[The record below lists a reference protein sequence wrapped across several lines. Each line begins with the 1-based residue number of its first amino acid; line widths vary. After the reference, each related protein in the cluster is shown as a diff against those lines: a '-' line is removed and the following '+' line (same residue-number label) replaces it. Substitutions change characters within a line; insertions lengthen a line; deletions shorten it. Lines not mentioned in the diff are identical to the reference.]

1 MTDKISPEDFQRIY
15 KVIEEKGGMI
25 LAIVF
30 IIILFGMLFLSLW
43 VGQISKNTG
52 VNTTDLESRLINL
65 EEEFQLADEVSTEFL
80 TDTGAQLQFLD
91 KEIKKLWDLSN
102 KRNKVNISK
111 IFVELDVLKKQNQEL
126 NKTIKALKDDF
137 KELNSELDSLEGITN
152 KLNVESEEYKSL
164 ALQINTLQRRLLLL
178 DETIEAFDNYRKQ
191 TNQSILDI
199 QASLNNP
206 QNNISQP

>member
-52 VNTTDLESRLINL
+52 VNTTDLESRLISL

-111 IFVELDVLKKQNQEL
+111 IFVELDGLKKQNQEL
-126 NKTIKALKDDF
+126 NKTNKGLKDDF
-137 KELNSELDSLEGITN
+137 KKLSSELDSLEGITN
-152 KLNVESEEYKSL
+152 RLNVESEEYKAL

-199 QASLNNP
+199 QASLNNS
-206 QNNISQP
+206 QNIISQP

>member
-52 VNTTDLESRLINL
+52 VNTTDLESRLISL

-111 IFVELDVLKKQNQEL
+111 IFVELDGLKKQNQEL
-126 NKTIKALKDDF
+126 NKTNKGLKDDF
-137 KELNSELDSLEGITN
+137 KELSSELDSLEGITN

-164 ALQINTLQRRLLLL
+164 ALQINSLQRRLLLL

-199 QASLNNP
+199 QASLNNS
-206 QNNISQP
+206 QNIISQP

>member
-102 KRNKVNISK
+102 KRNKANISK
-111 IFVELDVLKKQNQEL
+111 IFAELDGLKKQNQEL
-126 NKTIKALKDDF
+126 NKTIKGLKGDF
-137 KELNSELDSLEGITN
+137 KELSSELDSLEGITN
-152 KLNVESEEYKSL
+152 KLNVESEEYKAL

-199 QASLNNP
+199 QASLNNS
-206 QNNISQP
+206 QNIISQP

>member
-52 VNTTDLESRLINL
+52 VNTTDLESRLISL

-111 IFVELDVLKKQNQEL
+111 IFVELDGLKKQNQKI
-126 NKTIKALKDDF
+126 NKTINGLKDDF
-137 KELNSELDSLEGITN
+137 KELSSELNSLEGITN

-199 QASLNNP
+199 QASLNNS
-206 QNNISQP
+206 QNIISQP

>member
-102 KRNKVNISK
+102 KRNKVNINK
-111 IFVELDVLKKQNQEL
+111 IFVELDGLKNQNQES
-126 NKTIKALKDDF
+126 NKTIKDLKDDF
-137 KELNSELDSLEGITN
+137 KELSSELDSLEGITN
-152 KLNVESEEYKSL
+152 KLNVESEEYKVL

-199 QASLNNP
+199 QATLNNS
-206 QNNISQP
+206 QNIITQP

>member
-111 IFVELDVLKKQNQEL
+111 IFVELDGLKKQNQES
-126 NKTIKALKDDF
+126 NTTIKGLKDDF
-137 KELNSELDSLEGITN
+137 KKLSYELDSLEGITN
-152 KLNVESEEYKSL
+152 KLNVESEEYKAL

-199 QASLNNP
+199 QASLNNS
-206 QNNISQP
+206 QNIISQP

>member
-111 IFVELDVLKKQNQEL
+111 IFAELDGLKKQNQEL
-126 NKTIKALKDDF
+126 NKTIKGLKDDF
-137 KELNSELDSLEGITN
+137 KELSSELDSLEGITN
-152 KLNVESEEYKSL
+152 KLNVESEEYKAL

-199 QASLNNP
+199 QASLNNS
-206 QNNISQP
+206 QNIISQP

>member
-111 IFVELDVLKKQNQEL
+111 IFAELDGLKKQNQEL
-126 NKTIKALKDDF
+126 NKTIKGLKDDF
-137 KELNSELDSLEGITN
+137 KELSSELDSLEGITN
-152 KLNVESEEYKSL
+152 KLNVESEEYKAL

-199 QASLNNP
+199 QASLNNS
-206 QNNISQP
+206 QNTISQP

>member
-1 MTDKISPEDFQRIY
+1 
-15 KVIEEKGGMI
+15 MI

-111 IFVELDVLKKQNQEL
+111 IFVELDGLNKQNQEL
-126 NKTIKALKDDF
+126 NKTINGLKDDF
-137 KELNSELDSLEGITN
+137 KELSSELDSLEGITN
-152 KLNVESEEYKSL
+152 KLNVESEEYKAL

-199 QASLNNP
+199 QASLNNS
-206 QNNISQP
+206 QNIISQP

>member
-111 IFVELDVLKKQNQEL
+111 IFDELDGLKKQNQEL
-126 NKTIKALKDDF
+126 NKTIKGLKDDF
-137 KELNSELDSLEGITN
+137 KKLSSELDSLEGITN
-152 KLNVESEEYKSL
+152 KLNVESEEYKAL

-199 QASLNNP
+199 QASLNNS
-206 QNNISQP
+206 QNIISQP

>member
-111 IFVELDVLKKQNQEL
+111 IFVELDGLKKQNQEL
-126 NKTIKALKDDF
+126 NKTIKGLKDDF
-137 KELNSELDSLEGITN
+137 KELSSELDSLEGITN
-152 KLNVESEEYKSL
+152 KLNVESEEYKAL

-199 QASLNNP
+199 QASLNNS
-206 QNNISQP
+206 QNIISQP

>member
-80 TDTGAQLQFLD
+80 TDTGAQLRFLD

-111 IFVELDVLKKQNQEL
+111 IFVELDGLKKQNQEL
-126 NKTIKALKDDF
+126 NKTIKGLKDDF
-137 KELNSELDSLEGITN
+137 KVLSSELDSLEGITN
-152 KLNVESEEYKSL
+152 KLNVESEEYKAL

-199 QASLNNP
+199 QTSLNNS
-206 QNNISQP
+206 QNIISQP

>member
-1 MTDKISPEDFQRIY
+1 MTDKISPIDLQRIY
-15 KVIEEKGGMI
+15 KVTEEKGGMI

-111 IFVELDVLKKQNQEL
+111 IFAELDGLKKQNQEL
-126 NKTIKALKDDF
+126 NKTIKGLKDDF
-137 KELNSELDSLEGITN
+137 KELSSELDSLEGITN
-152 KLNVESEEYKSL
+152 KLNVESEEYKAL

-199 QASLNNP
+199 QASLNNS
-206 QNNISQP
+206 QNIISQP

>member
-52 VNTTDLESRLINL
+52 VNTTDLESRLISL

-111 IFVELDVLKKQNQEL
+111 IFAELDGLKKQNQEL
-126 NKTIKALKDDF
+126 NKTIKGLKDDF
-137 KELNSELDSLEGITN
+137 KELSSELDSLEGITN

-164 ALQINTLQRRLLLL
+164 ALQINSLQRRLLLL

-199 QASLNNP
+199 QASLNNS
-206 QNNISQP
+206 QNIISQP

>member
-111 IFVELDVLKKQNQEL
+111 IFVELDGLKKQNQEL
-126 NKTIKALKDDF
+126 NKTNKGLKDDF
-137 KELNSELDSLEGITN
+137 KKLSSELDSLEGITN
-152 KLNVESEEYKSL
+152 RLNVESEEYKAL

-199 QASLNNP
+199 QASLNNS
-206 QNNISQP
+206 QNIISQP

>member
-25 LAIVF
+25 LAIVC

-164 ALQINTLQRRLLLL
+164 ALQINSLQRRLLLL

>member
-111 IFVELDVLKKQNQEL
+111 IFAELDGLKKQNQEL
-126 NKTIKALKDDF
+126 NKTIKGLKDDF
-137 KELNSELDSLEGITN
+137 KELSSELDSLEGITN

-164 ALQINTLQRRLLLL
+164 ALQINSLQRRLLLL

-199 QASLNNP
+199 QASLNNS
-206 QNNISQP
+206 QNIISQP

>member
-52 VNTTDLESRLINL
+52 VNTTDLESRLISL

-102 KRNKVNISK
+102 KRNKANISK
-111 IFVELDVLKKQNQEL
+111 IFAELDGLKKQNQEL
-126 NKTIKALKDDF
+126 NKTIKGLKDDF
-137 KELNSELDSLEGITN
+137 KKLSSELDSLEGITN
-152 KLNVESEEYKSL
+152 RLNVESEEYKAL

-199 QASLNNP
+199 QASLNNS
-206 QNNISQP
+206 QNIISQP

>member
-52 VNTTDLESRLINL
+52 VNTTDLESRLISL

-111 IFVELDVLKKQNQEL
+111 IFVELDGLKKQNQEL
-126 NKTIKALKDDF
+126 NKTIKGLKDDF
-137 KELNSELDSLEGITN
+137 KELSTELDSLEGITN
-152 KLNVESEEYKSL
+152 KLNVESEEYKAL

-199 QASLNNP
+199 QASLNNS
-206 QNNISQP
+206 QNIISQP

>member
-1 MTDKISPEDFQRIY
+1 MTDKISPEEFQRIY

-102 KRNKVNISK
+102 KRNKVNINK
-111 IFVELDVLKKQNQEL
+111 IFVELDGLKNQNQEL
-126 NKTIKALKDDF
+126 NKTIKDLKDDF
-137 KELNSELDSLEGITN
+137 KELSSELDSLEGITN
-152 KLNVESEEYKSL
+152 KLNVESEEFKAL

-199 QASLNNP
+199 QATLNNS
-206 QNNISQP
+206 QNIITQP

>member
-111 IFVELDVLKKQNQEL
+111 IFVELDGLKKQNQKI
-126 NKTIKALKDDF
+126 NKTINGLKDDF
-137 KELNSELDSLEGITN
+137 KELSSELNSLEGITN

-199 QASLNNP
+199 QASLNNS
-206 QNNISQP
+206 QNIISQP

>member
-102 KRNKVNISK
+102 KRNKVNINK
-111 IFVELDVLKKQNQEL
+111 IFVELDGLKNQNQES
-126 NKTIKALKDDF
+126 NKTIKDLKDDF
-137 KELNSELDSLEGITN
+137 KELSSELDSLEGITN
-152 KLNVESEEYKSL
+152 KLNVESEEYKVL

-199 QASLNNP
+199 QATLNNS
-206 QNNISQP
+206 QNIISQP

>member
-111 IFVELDVLKKQNQEL
+111 IFVELDGLKKQNQEL
-126 NKTIKALKDDF
+126 NKTIKGIKDDF
-137 KELNSELDSLEGITN
+137 KELSSELDSLEGITN
-152 KLNVESEEYKSL
+152 KLNVESEEYKAL

-199 QASLNNP
+199 QASLNNS
-206 QNNISQP
+206 QNIISQP

>member
-111 IFVELDVLKKQNQEL
+111 IFVELDGLKKQNQEL
-126 NKTIKALKDDF
+126 KKTNKGLKDDF
-137 KELNSELDSLEGITN
+137 KKLSSELDSLEGITN
-152 KLNVESEEYKSL
+152 RLNVESEEYKAL

-178 DETIEAFDNYRKQ
+178 DETIEAFDKYRKQ

-199 QASLNNP
+199 QASLNNS
-206 QNNISQP
+206 QNIISQP

>member
-80 TDTGAQLQFLD
+80 TDTGTQLQFLD

-111 IFVELDVLKKQNQEL
+111 IFVELDGLKKQNQEL
-126 NKTIKALKDDF
+126 NKTIKGLKGDF
-137 KELNSELDSLEGITN
+137 KELSSELDSLEGITN
-152 KLNVESEEYKSL
+152 KLNVESEEYKAL

-199 QASLNNP
+199 QASLNNS
-206 QNNISQP
+206 QNIISQP

>member
-111 IFVELDVLKKQNQEL
+111 IFVELDGLKKQNQEL
-126 NKTIKALKDDF
+126 NKTIKGLKDDF
-137 KELNSELDSLEGITN
+137 KELSTELDSLEGITN

-199 QASLNNP
+199 QASLNNS
-206 QNNISQP
+206 QNTISQP

>member
-111 IFVELDVLKKQNQEL
+111 IFVELDVLKKQNQKI
-126 NKTIKALKDDF
+126 NKTINGLKDDF
-137 KELNSELDSLEGITN
+137 KDNLKILLNDYLRKI
-152 KLNVESEEYKSL
+152 NVVTREEFDTQNAVLKKTRSK
-164 ALQINTLQRRLLLL
+164 L
-178 DETIEAFDNYRKQ
+178 DEIERKLK
-191 TNQSILDI
+191 SK
-199 QASLNNP
+199 
-206 QNNISQP
+206 

>member
-1 MTDKISPEDFQRIY
+1 MTDKITPEDFQRIY

-111 IFVELDVLKKQNQEL
+111 IFVELDGLKKQNQEL
-126 NKTIKALKDDF
+126 NKTINGLKDDF
-137 KELNSELDSLEGITN
+137 KELSSELDSLEGITN
-152 KLNVESEEYKSL
+152 KLNVESEEYKAL

-199 QASLNNP
+199 QASLNNS
-206 QNNISQP
+206 QNIISQP

>member
-111 IFVELDVLKKQNQEL
+111 IFVELDGLKKQNQEL
-126 NKTIKALKDDF
+126 NKTIKGLKDDF
-137 KELNSELDSLEGITN
+137 KVLSSELDSLEGITN
-152 KLNVESEEYKSL
+152 KLNVESEEYKAL

-199 QASLNNP
+199 QASLNNS
-206 QNNISQP
+206 QNIISQP

>member
-15 KVIEEKGGMI
+15 TVIEEKGGMI

-111 IFVELDVLKKQNQEL
+111 IFAELDGLKKQNQEL
-126 NKTIKALKDDF
+126 NKTIKGLKDDF
-137 KELNSELDSLEGITN
+137 KELSSKLDRLEGITN
-152 KLNVESEEYKSL
+152 RLNVESEEYKAL

-199 QASLNNP
+199 QASLNNS
-206 QNNISQP
+206 QNTISQP

>member
-1 MTDKISPEDFQRIY
+1 MTDKITPEDFQRIY
-15 KVIEEKGGMI
+15 KVLEEKGGMI

-111 IFVELDVLKKQNQEL
+111 IFVELDGLKKQNQDL
-126 NKTIKALKDDF
+126 NKTIKGLKDDF
-137 KELNSELDSLEGITN
+137 KELSSELDSLEGITN
-152 KLNVESEEYKSL
+152 KLNVESEEYKAL

-199 QASLNNP
+199 QTSLNNS
-206 QNNISQP
+206 QNIISQP

>member
-102 KRNKVNISK
+102 KRNKVIISK
-111 IFVELDVLKKQNQEL
+111 IFVELDGLKKQNQEL
-126 NKTIKALKDDF
+126 NKTIKGLKDDF
-137 KELNSELDSLEGITN
+137 KELSSELDSLEGITN
-152 KLNVESEEYKSL
+152 KLNVESEEYKAL

-199 QASLNNP
+199 QASLNNS
-206 QNNISQP
+206 QNIISQP

>member
-111 IFVELDVLKKQNQEL
+111 IFVELDGLKKQNQEL
-126 NKTIKALKDDF
+126 NKTIKGLKDDF
-137 KELNSELDSLEGITN
+137 KKLSSELDSLEGITN
-152 KLNVESEEYKSL
+152 RLNVESEEYKAL

-178 DETIEAFDNYRKQ
+178 DETIEAFDNHRKQ

-199 QASLNNP
+199 QASLNNS
-206 QNNISQP
+206 QNTISQP

>member
-102 KRNKVNISK
+102 KRNKININK
-111 IFVELDVLKKQNQEL
+111 IFVELDGLKNQNQES
-126 NKTIKALKDDF
+126 NKTIKDLKDDF
-137 KELNSELDSLEGITN
+137 KELSSELDSLEGITN
-152 KLNVESEEYKSL
+152 KLNVESEEFKAL

-199 QASLNNP
+199 QATLNNS
-206 QNNISQP
+206 QNIISQP

>member
-52 VNTTDLESRLINL
+52 VNTTDLESRLINF

-164 ALQINTLQRRLLLL
+164 ALQINSLQRRLLLL

>member
-111 IFVELDVLKKQNQEL
+111 IFIELDGLKKQNQEL
-126 NKTIKALKDDF
+126 NKTIKGLKDDF
-137 KELNSELDSLEGITN
+137 KELSSELDSLEGITN
-152 KLNVESEEYKSL
+152 KLNVESEEYKAL

-199 QASLNNP
+199 QASLNNS
-206 QNNISQP
+206 QNIISQP

>member
-52 VNTTDLESRLINL
+52 VNTTDLESRLISL

-111 IFVELDVLKKQNQEL
+111 IFAELDGLKKQNQEL
-126 NKTIKALKDDF
+126 NKTIKGLKDDF
-137 KELNSELDSLEGITN
+137 KELSSELDSLEGITN
-152 KLNVESEEYKSL
+152 KLNVESEEYKAL

-199 QASLNNP
+199 QASLNNS
-206 QNNISQP
+206 QNIISQP

>member
-1 MTDKISPEDFQRIY
+1 MTDKISPIDLQRIY
-15 KVIEEKGGMI
+15 KVTEEKGGMI

-30 IIILFGMLFLSLW
+30 IIMLFGMLFLSLW

-111 IFVELDVLKKQNQEL
+111 IFVELDGLKKQNQEL
-126 NKTIKALKDDF
+126 NKTIKGLKEDF
-137 KELNSELDSLEGITN
+137 KELSSELDSLEGITN
-152 KLNVESEEYKSL
+152 KLNVESEEYKAL

-199 QASLNNP
+199 QASLNNS
-206 QNNISQP
+206 QNIISQP